1 MLCFGIYS
9 ILFFRNR
16 NKSEITFKDIIFISF
31 VLRFI
36 LLFVNPLTSD
46 DYFRYLWDGKIQ
58 SEGLNPYKYSPQ
70 ELIQFQEKEIF
81 PFVSFPEIKTI
92 YPPFSQIIFYTS
104 YTLFGPAVIGLKI
117 IYLFFDIG
125 VIYFLF
131 LILKHLG
138 VNTNYIFLYTFAPLI
153 LFEFFINAHIDII
166 LLFFLSGSI
175 YFSLKNKIFLSFM
188 FLGASVMSK
197 TYSLIF
203 LPVLFIHYLKS
214 GNNFKLTLKGLT
226 GFLFSFLIIFLYSD
240 GIINIFDTMINYM
253 NHWYSNNLPYKVILF
268 FSDLVG
274 GAGHTL
280 VRIILLVLFSVFYII
295 ILLSRFD
302 FIMKIMMT
310 AFCYLFFSHTVH
322 PWYVSV
328 LVLLLPLC
336 FNYCFFFW
344 SGIIGLT
351 NLTVYYYLSNKIW
364 DDFYP
369 VLLIE
374 YTGIVFF
381 AYFNFKNYF
390 INQSDDE

>member
-1 MLCFGIYS
+1 
-9 ILFFRNR
+9 
-16 NKSEITFKDIIFISF
+16 
-31 VLRFI
+31 
-36 LLFVNPLTSD
+36 
-46 DYFRYLWDGKIQ
+46 
-58 SEGLNPYKYSPQ
+58 
-70 ELIQFQEKEIF
+70 
-81 PFVSFPEIKTI
+81 
-92 YPPFSQIIFYTS
+92 
-104 YTLFGPAVIGLKI
+104 
-117 IYLFFDIG
+117 
-125 VIYFLF
+125 
-131 LILKHLG
+131 
-138 VNTNYIFLYTFAPLI
+138 
-153 LFEFFINAHIDII
+153 
-166 LLFFLSGSI
+166 
-175 YFSLKNKIFLSFM
+175 
-188 FLGASVMSK
+188 MSK